1 MMGGRSAERE
11 VSIKSGSAVLGALRG
26 KGYDVCALEVKEE
39 TEREIVSLVRGNQ
52 VDIVFIAMHGGF
64 GEGGGLQHILEKNR
78 ILFTGPKELASRLA
92 MDKIASRE
100 LFKKARLRVPW
111 YRKIKKE
118 HCPLIWAFMR
128 YPIVIKP
135 ASEGSSIGIS
145 FVDAPRQL
153 RGALSLAFQ
162 YGDTALAE
170 EFIHGREITVSV
182 LDGRPLPVVEI
193 IPKKRFFDFQAKY
206 EKGLTDYVVPADLH
220 PQIAH
225 RAQADAV
232 LAYRA
237 LGCRHFSRVDMILK
251 KGRKPYIL
259 EVNTIPGM
267 TATSLFPKA
276 AHAVDISFED
286 LCATLLEL
294 AWRDNGKE

>member
-11 VSIKSGSAVLGALRG
+11 VSIKSGSAVLGALRA
-26 KGYDVCALEVKEE
+26 KGYDACALEVKDQ
-39 TEREIVSLVRGNQ
+39 TEGEIVALVRGNQ
-52 VDIVFIAMHGGF
+52 VDIVFVAMHGGF
-64 GEGGGLQHILEKNR
+64 GEGGDLQHILEKNS

-100 LFKKARLRVPW
+100 LFKKARLRVPR

-118 HCPLIWAFMR
+118 HCPLILAFMH

-135 ASEGSSIGIS
+135 ASEGSSIGVS
-145 FVDAPRQL
+145 FVDTPRQL

-162 YGDTALAE
+162 YGETALAE
-170 EFIHGREITVSV
+170 EFIHGWEITVSV

-206 EKGLTDYVVPADLH
+206 EMGLTDYVVPADLH
-220 PQIAH
+220 PEIAH

-232 LAYRA
+232 LAYHA

-251 KGRKPYIL
+251 KGREPYIL

-276 AHAVDISFED
+276 AHAADISFED
-286 LCATLLEL
+286 LCATLLDL